1 MRRFALPAAVAAVL
15 SIRAVLS
22 SNAYAG
28 CFRLGER
35 LAIIG
40 IDIAGV
46 RVGSIRTI
54 VPAGTAI
61 AGTIDIY
68 SLLAARRRC

>member
-1 MRRFALPAAVAAVL
+1 MRRFALPAAVAAIL
-15 SIRAVLS
+15 SRGAVLP

-28 CFRLGER
+28 CYRLGET
-35 LAIIG
+35 AITS

-46 RVGSIRTI
+46 RVGSIRTTAS
-54 VPAGTAI
+54 AGTAI